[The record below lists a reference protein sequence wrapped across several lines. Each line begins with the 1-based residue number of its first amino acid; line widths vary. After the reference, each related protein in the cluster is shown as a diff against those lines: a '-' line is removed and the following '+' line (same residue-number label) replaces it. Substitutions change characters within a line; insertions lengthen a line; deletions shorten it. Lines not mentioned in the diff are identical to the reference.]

1 MPESQPDLARLR
13 IDRSSEN
20 RHRGGG
26 RWVAAL
32 LVPAFGFRA
41 WFARPRF
48 GPGGRAAEVEL
59 SRVQRVGGAQ
69 AQTGT
74 SANGYVVARRQAAL
88 STDVQGRLVELRV
101 QEGDRVRSGDILA
114 RLDTAQLEASLERAR
129 GEIAQARA
137 LAEWYQV
144 DYDRLATLLQSGT
157 TRRSDYD
164 LAKARLREAQARV
177 DTLQAAARE
186 LEVIIEKSSIR
197 APFDGIVTRKNAEVG
212 EVVSAVGGAGAD
224 ARAAIVTL
232 VDSTTLEVQVELAQ
246 MEYLLPRLARM
257 WTHLS
262 RIRGGIGLRGPGETQ
277 LETDRRLIRKK
288 IQALKAKLVEWE
300 RHREVLRAGRTPM
313 LSVALVGYTNAGK
326 SSLLRML
333 SAEHDI
339 FVEDRLFATLDTLT
353 REVVL
358 GEGCHARVSDT
369 VGFIRKLPHH
379 LVASF
384 RATLEEVREA
394 DVLLHVV
401 DASHPGWEAQMEVVD
416 QVLADIGIGS
426 RPVVP
431 VFNKMDAVR
440 DPGSF
445 AARVH
450 ELDPTAILTSTLR
463 LDGLAGLK
471 TALRERERALRPP
484 VQVLVPLGDGA
495 RLASLY
501 RIGEVTGQTV
511 VGDTHVVEVR
521 MAPWQVEVLRREG
534 VEVRV
539 GNGGALRAG

>member
-1 MPESQPDLARLR
+1 MERVLLVGAPRKGSTDVAHLEEHLEELARLA
-13 IDRSSEN
+13 DT
-20 RHRGGG
+20 
-26 RWVAAL
+26 A
-32 LVPAFGFRA
+32 
-41 WFARPRF
+41 
-48 GPGGRAAEVEL
+48 
-59 SRVQRVGGAQ
+59 GAQ
-69 AQTGT
+69 I
-74 SANGYVVARRQAAL
+74 V
-88 STDVQGRLVELRV
+88 GRLS
-101 QEGDRVRSGDILA
+101 Q
-114 RLDTAQLEASLERAR
+114 
-129 GEIAQARA
+129 
-137 LAEWYQV
+137 QV
-144 DYDRLATLLQSGT
+144 VSPNPATLLGEGKVEELRALVQS
-157 TRRSDYD
+157 
-164 LAKARLREAQARV
+164 E
-177 DTLQAAARE
+177 
-186 LEVIIEKSSIR
+186 R
-197 APFDGIVTRKNAEVG
+197 A
-212 EVVSAVGGAGAD
+212 
-224 ARAAIVTL
+224 TL
-232 VDSTTLEVQVELAQ
+232 VIFDEELTPNQGANLEHELAVRVMDRAELILDIFSTRARTHEAKLQVQLAQ

-379 LVASF
+379 RVASF